1 MSGPRE
7 RGQFEAE
14 IQELLD
20 ERYHHRHPFNEKMH
34 AGLLDRD
41 DLRIWVRNRYYYQT
55 RIPIK
60 DGMILAK
67 SPEAPF
73 RREWIQ
79 RIQDHDGREEGQ
91 GGLEL
96 WLQLAEAVGLKRKEV
111 ASLDGVLPGVR
122 RACNAYVDFVGS
134 HDLLESVAASLTE
147 LRAGPIMRTRIDAF
161 EKHYSWIGDAGL
173 AYFRSRTSQAPR
185 DAKWGIA
192 FVVEN
197 ASTRGDQ
204 DRCLNA
210 LRTKCQILWS
220 LLDSIESAAGR
231 PRLVAHAL
239 RRPPATGDPN
249 ATSMVVLPERAV
261 EISGSGSILLDRCDG
276 TRRGEAIAQWLRANH
291 PDAEGV
297 EDDVYDF
304 IQSMREAGV
313 LEYVDEGSA
322 E

>member
-1 MSGPRE
+1 MSAPRP
-7 RGQFEAE
+7 RDLFEAE
-14 IQELLD
+14 IRELLD
-20 ERYHHRHPFNEKMH
+20 RHYHHRHPFNEKMH
-34 AGLLDRD
+34 AGFLDRD

-96 WLQLAEAVGLKRKEV
+96 WLQLAEAVGLDRGEV
-111 ASLDGVLPGVR
+111 ASLEGILPGVR
-122 RACNAYVDFVGS
+122 RACDAYVDFVGS

-147 LRAGPIMRTRIDAF
+147 LRAGAIMRTRIDAF
-161 EKHYSWIGDAGL
+161 EKHYSWIGDTGL

-185 DAKWGIA
+185 DAHWGVE
-192 FVVEN
+192 FVTAN
-197 ASTRGDQ
+197 ASARGDQ
-204 DRCLNA
+204 DRCLDA

-220 LLDSIESAAGR
+220 LLDSIESATGR
-231 PRLVAHAL
+231 PRLAAHAL
-239 RRPPATGDPN
+239 RRPPATGAADAP
-249 ATSMVVLPERAV
+249 SMVVLPERAV
-261 EISGSGSILLDRCDG
+261 EISGSGSAILDRCDG
-276 TRRGEAIAQWLRANH
+276 TRRGETIAQWLQANH
-291 PDAEGV
+291 PDADGV
-297 EDDVYDF
+297 EGDVYDF

-313 LEYVDEGSA
+313 LEYVDGTSPE
-322 E
+322 